1 MSTVSL
7 DCAILTVSWLTYFQF
22 MQKTKTDKR
31 SRLIQTAAK
40 LAYRQGFRKTTL
52 ADIAE
57 EAQVPLGN
65 VYYYFKTK
73 DEFAAAVVEYRLEGL
88 KKWQQSWEEMDSPQ
102 ERLCACVQSTAENA
116 KALARGGC
124 SVGTLCTEL
133 RKEGGGLG
141 KLAAVI
147 FTEYLA
153 WVEVQFRAMGGSD
166 DARGLAIH
174 LLSALQGI
182 AVLSNSFED
191 PSLVALET
199 GRLKNWIRAM

>member
-1 MSTVSL
+1 
-7 DCAILTVSWLTYFQF
+7 

-40 LAYRQGFRKTTL
+40 LAYRQGLRKTTL

-73 DEFAAAVVEYRLEGL
+73 DELAAAVVEHRLKELGKL
-88 KKWQQSWEEMDSPQ
+88 QQSWEEMDSPK

-124 SVGTLCTEL
+124 SVGTLCIEL
-133 RKEGGGLG
+133 RKEGGGLA

-147 FTEYLA
+147 FTQYLA
-153 WVEVQFRAMGGSD
+153 WVEVQFRAMGGND
-166 DARGLAIH
+166 DVRGLAIH

-182 AVLSNSFED
+182 AVLSNSFQE
-191 PSLVALET
+191 PALVALET